1 MSIVNEATDDVP
13 GIKHPLVRSQRFIP
27 REPLD
32 WIWTAAVA
40 ALGLIITSV
49 VNNAGFG
56 WLTSLLIIPLAGVW
70 AFSMYTPESS
80 KYNERIYQIPVTII
94 KDIRLRMNRGEVY
107 RSEQSIKAEMRI
119 SAEEKEKEQ
128 RAKLEGV
135 PYKRVPVN
143 VESIT
148 ATEIG
153 NFEIG
158 PEERRR
164 VAKVFPLEVRGF
176 AVSKDANIG
185 LIYNKSKM
193 TYSMVFTA
201 DGSKVR
207 DASRKSQYNTIM
219 RYAGLIK
226 KATATAGL
234 RGLNVS
240 MGIRNRPQDQWLI
253 PETMLEVGDLDVI
266 LPEALINEKP
276 TDEYTLDD
284 KMDIELNELL
294 ADFAELGVQS
304 YSVDM
309 MVVITVKENDALR
322 KAYKDATMSEKDY
335 RRLPI
340 VRIQNVILPTLNRI
354 VGGGVEILDVE
365 GAERYLRKA
374 LDVSTLFYFYGDAEE
389 TKVLKRERVEA
400 GIEEVVDYSKFN
412 RYLPKGHIISTNT
425 SLNVDGTFGSVL
437 DMTTFPKGEL
447 YAHDMPALTDAE
459 SRWSSF
465 SVIGQTV
472 RSGLEYTVTNGARGL
487 FSDLAD
493 RFGIIVTGPRA
504 DRKAGEQYDRLT
516 EMDNAGVNQNFVVRF
531 AALETSADAL
541 EQQLALDVDRFNGI
555 GLGPVQVTCPSQQW
569 LKFLSTVTLIDC
581 E

>member
-1 MSIVNEATDDVP
+1 MSIVNEVDEDVP
-13 GIKHPLVRSQRFIP
+13 GIKHPWARSQRFIP
-27 REPLD
+27 RDAMD
-32 WIWTAAVA
+32 WIWTAVVATIGMIIAVT
-40 ALGLIITSV
+40 LG
-49 VNNAGFG
+49 NAGFS
-56 WLTSLLIIPLAGVW
+56 WVTTLLVIPIGAVW

-80 KYNERIYQIPVTII
+80 KLNERIYQMPITII
-94 KDIRLRMNRGEVY
+94 KDIRLAMRKGEVF

-119 SAEEKEKEQ
+119 AAEEKEKE
-128 RAKLEGV
+128 RESKLTKERYQKKV
-135 PYKRVPVN
+135 VTVD
-143 VESIT
+143 SIP
-148 ATEIG
+148 AAEIA
-153 NFEIG
+153 NFELSI
-158 PEERRR
+158 EDRRR
-164 VAKVFPLEVRGF
+164 LDKVFPLEVRGF
-176 AVSKDANIG
+176 AISHDANIG
-185 LIYNKSKM
+185 LIYNKTKM
-193 TYSMVFTA
+193 TYSMVFKA
-201 DGSKVR
+201 SGSKVR
-207 DASRKSQYNTIM
+207 DASRKSQYNTVL

-266 LPEALINEKP
+266 LPQALIEEKP
-276 TDEYTLDD
+276 VSDYTEDD
-284 KMDIELNELL
+284 QMDMELNELL
-294 ADFAELGVQS
+294 ADLAELGVQS

-309 MVVITVKENDALR
+309 MIVITVKENDALR
-322 KAYKDATMSEKDY
+322 KAYKNAKMSEKEY

-340 VRIQNVILPTLNRI
+340 VRIQNVVLPTLNRI

-389 TKVLKRERVEA
+389 TTVLKRERAEA
-400 GIEEVVDYSKFN
+400 GIEEVVDSSKYN

-425 SLNVDGTFGSVL
+425 SVNVDGTYGSVL

-447 YAHDMPALTDAE
+447 YVHDMPVLTDAE
-459 SRWSSF
+459 ARWSSF

-516 EMDNAGVNQNFVVRF
+516 EMDNAGVNQNFVVRY
-531 AALETSADAL
+531 AALETSADEL
-541 EQQLALDVDRFNGI
+541 ESQLALDVDRFNGI
-555 GLGPVQVTCPSQQW
+555 GLGPVQVTSPSQQW